1 MDSFASSIV
10 KNILEKVGSYAYEQ
24 IVSAWGLEEEIRK
37 LKNTLE
43 EIQAVLSDAEDRQG
57 RNDEQGKLIK
67 IWLQRFKD
75 VLHDVKDLF
84 DDLEIQDRKIM
95 MANHGAAMNKVRG
108 FFSSSNSIAFCFK
121 MSQRISNIWERLD
134 EIKTSKDRFKLSK
147 TPKKEIGMNKSRE
160 THSYVD
166 AHSVIGRD
174 EDVEKIIR
182 SLLHDNSNNVVF
194 IVSIVGLGESDV
206 KNMTKEILK
215 STKAGL
221 LSYDDSNFQKLQGE
235 LRKALE
241 GKKFL
246 LVLDDVWNDNPKVW
260 EELNQLLIGRSGS
273 KILVTTRSKKVAS
286 SMKSHLEYDLGCLS
300 HDDCLS
306 LFLRWASIEGQ
317 EERHKTLVQ
326 IGNEIVKKCKGN
338 PLAAKTLG
346 SLLSLTTDEKDWLF
360 IKDNEIWELKQE
372 DDDIMPVL
380 RLSYNQMP
388 PYLKSCYAYCA
399 VFPKD
404 FRFNSVDLIQLWL
417 ANGLIS
423 PHKNCEVEY
432 IGMQYLKEL
441 FSRCFFEDVEE
452 FVFVYTFKM
461 HDLMHDLALSVAQNE
476 LLAVDSG
483 TDSVSESV
491 RHLSLLNSNLFQ
503 QKLKHSTQKK
513 LRRTLRTILCPLAV
527 LGSICESDVGNF
539 VMGCKYLWVLDLSSS
554 SFEEL
559 PSSIGQL
566 RHLRYFS
573 LSGNP
578 RIRRLPTS
586 ICKLQKLQALG
597 LVGCKKLERLPQGI
611 RNMISLRFL
620 EFTTNEEFLP
630 NGEIGCLEYSL
641 QVLSISGCQSLKFLF
656 YDMEQ
661 LTALRTLSIT
671 DCHQLR
677 RLPCS
682 VNDLTSLENFL
693 ISNCAELDLEAKDKD
708 AKSNQGHEKLLSSL
722 RSITITKMITF
733 KALPQWVQRSANSLP
748 SLIIEDCPNFE
759 KLPDWLKTFK
769 SLQKLQIIGCPKF
782 KPSEA

>member
-75 VLHDVKDLF
+75 VLHDIKDLF
-84 DDLEIQDRKIM
+84 DDLEIQDRKMM
-95 MANHGAAMNKVRG
+95 MASHGAAMNKVRG
-108 FFSSSNSIAFCFK
+108 FFSSSNSIAFRFK

-134 EIKTSKDRFKLSK
+134 ETKTSKDRFKLSK

-182 SLLHDNSNNVVF
+182 SLL
-194 IVSIVGLGESDV
+194 
-206 KNMTKEILK
+206 K
-215 STKAGL
+215 
-221 LSYDDSNFQKLQGE
+221 
-235 LRKALE
+235 
-241 GKKFL
+241 
-246 LVLDDVWNDNPKVW
+246 
-260 EELNQLLIGRSGS
+260 
-273 KILVTTRSKKVAS
+273 
-286 SMKSHLEYDLGCLS
+286 
-300 HDDCLS
+300 
-306 LFLRWASIEGQ
+306 
-317 EERHKTLVQ
+317 
-326 IGNEIVKKCKGN
+326 
-338 PLAAKTLG
+338 
-346 SLLSLTTDEKDWLF
+346 
-360 IKDNEIWELKQE
+360 
-372 DDDIMPVL
+372 
-380 RLSYNQMP
+380 
-388 PYLKSCYAYCA
+388 
-399 VFPKD
+399 
-404 FRFNSVDLIQLWL
+404 
-417 ANGLIS
+417 
-423 PHKNCEVEY
+423 
-432 IGMQYLKEL
+432 
-441 FSRCFFEDVEE
+441 
-452 FVFVYTFKM
+452 
-461 HDLMHDLALSVAQNE
+461 
-476 LLAVDSG
+476 
-483 TDSVSESV
+483 
-491 RHLSLLNSNLFQ
+491 
-503 QKLKHSTQKK
+503 
-513 LRRTLRTILCPLAV
+513 V

-539 VMGCKYLWVLDLSSS
+539 VMRCKYLWVLDLSSS

-573 LSGNP
+573 LSGNR

-620 EFTTNEEFLP
+620 EFTTNEELLP
-630 NGEIGCLEYSL
+630 NGEIGCLELSL

-656 YDMEQ
+656 DDMKQ
-661 LTALRTLSIT
+661 LTALKTLSIT

-682 VNDLTSLENFL
+682 VNDLAALENLL

-708 AKSNQGHEKLLSSL
+708 ANSNQDEKLLPSL

-733 KALPQWVQRSANSLP
+733 KALPQWVQRSANSLS
-748 SLIIEDCPNFE
+748 SLIIEDCPKFE
-759 KLPDWLKTFK
+759 KLPDWLKNFK
-769 SLQKLQIIGCPKF
+769 SLQKLQIIGCPNYKG
-782 KPSEA
+782 EA